1 MRLQVRHR
9 TLSDAVM
16 LSRIFGVEKPVIGM
30 LHVPALPGS
39 PGFDGDWAHVCARVL
54 ADAEALTEG
63 GVDGFLLENFGDAPY
78 YPRRVP
84 PHTVA
89 FLTVLGSEVKRS
101 FAKPLGI
108 NVLRNDA
115 RSALAIATAIGAEF
129 IRVNIYTGVRVTDQ
143 GVIAGAAHLLLRDRR
158 MLGSPVKVFADVAV
172 KHSAPLA
179 PRDLSQEILETIERG
194 RADAIILSG
203 AMTGQETPLELVR
216 EAKVLAR
223 DTPVLVGSG
232 VTVENVAR
240 VLNEADGVIVGT
252 FFKQDGVVHRPVDRE
267 RVKAFMRLVRRL
279 RQESGVTGVAGS
291 TPPAGRR
298 GSPRKSPP
306 PGKPVR

>member
-1 MRLQVRHR
+1 
-9 TLSDAVM
+9 M
-16 LSRIFGVEKPVIGM
+16 LSRLFGVEKPVIGM
-30 LHVPALPGS
+30 LHVPALPGA
-39 PGFDGDWAHVCARVL
+39 PGFGGDWAHVRARVL
-54 ADAEALTEG
+54 ADAEALAEG

-89 FLTVLGSEVKRS
+89 FLTVLGHDVKRT

-129 IRVNIYTGVRVTDQ
+129 IRVNVYMGVRVTDQ
-143 GVIAGAAHLLLRDRR
+143 GVIGGVAHLLLRDRQ
-158 MLGSPVKVFADVAV
+158 MLGSSVKVFADVAV

-179 PRDLSQEILETIERG
+179 PRDLSEEVLEVIERG

-203 AMTGQETPLELVR
+203 AMTGRETLLESVR
-216 EAKVLAR
+216 AAKVVAR

-232 VTVENVAR
+232 VTAENVAR
-240 VLNEADGVIVGT
+240 VLGEADGVIVGT
-252 FFKQDGVVHRPVDRE
+252 FFKHEGIVHRPVDKE
-267 RVKAFMRLVRRL
+267 RVRAFMHLARRP
-279 RQESGVTGVAGS
+279 RRESA
-291 TPPAGRR
+291 
-298 GSPRKSPP
+298 
-306 PGKPVR
+306 

>member
-1 MRLQVRHR
+1 
-9 TLSDAVM
+9 M

-30 LHVPALPGS
+30 LHAPALPGA
-39 PGFDGDWAHVCARVL
+39 PGFEGDWAHVRARVL
-54 ADAEALTEG
+54 ADAEALAEG
-63 GVDGFLLENFGDAPY
+63 GVDGFLLENFGDTPY

-129 IRVNIYTGVRVTDQ
+129 IRVNVYTGVRVTDQ
-143 GVIAGAAHLLLRDRR
+143 GVIAGVAHLLLRDRQ
-158 MLGSPVKVFADVAV
+158 MLGSSVKVFADVAV
-172 KHSAPLA
+172 KHSVPLV
-179 PRDLSQEILETIERG
+179 PRDLSQEIMEAIERG

-203 AMTGQETPLELVR
+203 AMTGWETPLELIR
-216 EAKVLAR
+216 EAKAFAR

-240 VLNEADGVIVGT
+240 VLEEADGVIVGT

-267 RVKAFMRLVRRL
+267 RVKAFMHLVRHL
-279 RQESGVTGVAGS
+279 RQE
-291 TPPAGRR
+291 PA
-298 GSPRKSPP
+298 
-306 PGKPVR
+306 